1 MTSASGLDWF
11 LAILCLVL
19 SVFFFIGKGQAI
31 LDAFSGKNYK
41 KKKMNPEQNRK
52 YQTATGIF
60 LLILGVD
67 EIFMALIPS
76 TTMGII
82 SIFVSIAALV
92 GMIIYIRKMLGD

>member
-11 LAILCLVL
+11 LAIL
-19 SVFFFIGKGQAI
+19 S
-31 LDAFSGKNYK
+31 
-41 KKKMNPEQNRK
+41 
-52 YQTATGIF
+52 ATGIF

-76 TTMGII
+76 TTMGLI

>member
-76 TTMGII
+76 TTMGLI

-92 GMIIYIRKMLGD
+92 GMIIYIRKMLGA